1 MALEQR
7 LQMFQTRL
15 LILKL
20 LLQSGVLV
28 LYLDRRAFDD
38 LLRRLHLVFLL
49 QQLFQLELQLA
60 YFRLVLFDNLLEVEF
75 LLTLILSM
83 GNACKVQL
91 LLIFHFVFFQLV
103 LQRLNLLQFIVQTYS
118 TVFIINIP
126 CIFFSIVCIF
136 SPSKTKVHFRSLI
149 VFSFSSC

>member
-1 MALEQR
+1 MQQQTVFFFMALEQR

-83 GNACKVQL
+83 
-91 LLIFHFVFFQLV
+91 
-103 LQRLNLLQFIVQTYS
+103 
-118 TVFIINIP
+118 
-126 CIFFSIVCIF
+126 
-136 SPSKTKVHFRSLI
+136 
-149 VFSFSSC
+149 